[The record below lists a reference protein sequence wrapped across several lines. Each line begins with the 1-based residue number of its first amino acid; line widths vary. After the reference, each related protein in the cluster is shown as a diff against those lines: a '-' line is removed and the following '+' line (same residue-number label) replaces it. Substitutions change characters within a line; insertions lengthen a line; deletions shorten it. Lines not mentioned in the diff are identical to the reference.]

1 MLMLKTATALKAVA
15 RRRREK
21 RPAANAGLAKNT
33 LFAAT
38 HGSESA
44 LILLETNRDGLSQ
57 TEAVRRREAHGPNAV
72 ETRRRTLAS
81 RLVAAFIDPFSGI
94 LAALALISLY
104 IDVIVAAP
112 ADRDPSTVIVIAAM
126 LVISGGMKFI
136 QEAKSG
142 DAAAA
147 LTDLVSSTCTVV
159 REGAEHEIAF
169 DELVPGDII
178 RLSAGDMIPADACI
192 IEARDLFVI
201 ESALTGESD
210 AVEKAVAPIA
220 ADTPTGP
227 APLPRPSSAV
237 LPLSSCKNIV
247 FTGTSVQSGT
257 ARAVV
262 CATGGDTYLGTV
274 AASLDGT
281 GEQSSFDRG
290 VASVSKMLVRLMFVM
305 APAVFAIN
313 AWTKGNVIDALL
325 FAASVAVGIT
335 PEMLPVIVTASLAKG
350 ARSLAKQQVIVKELP
365 AIQNLGAMDVLCC
378 DKTGTLTEDRI
389 VLERYLNV
397 GGSEDAR
404 VLRHAFLNSWFQTG
418 LKNLIDLAVIDRAD
432 TTDAEVMVPN
442 GIATGTV
449 DDAPGGT
456 TDDATVSLGSV
467 LRERYTKVDEIPF
480 DFSRRRMSVVVAD
493 AAGKTQMITKGAAEE
508 MLNICSH
515 VELGDA
521 VVSLSDVLRCRVR
534 EHVAELNAQGLRVV
548 AVAQKTNPRHAGEL
562 TCDDERDMVL
572 MGYLAFLD
580 PPKRSAAAAVAALM
594 AHGVDVK
601 VLTGDNDRVAAT
613 VCDQIGI
620 DATEVMLGSDIDTL
634 ADDELAAQAEHTH
647 IFAKLSPL
655 QKARLVRVMREQGGR
670 TVGFMGDGINDAA
683 AMRAADCGI
692 SVDSAVDI
700 AKESADIIL
709 LEKDLGVLERGVVEG
724 RRTYGNLIKYIK
736 TTVSSNFGNV
746 LSVVAAS
753 VFLPFLPM
761 TALQLVLLSLAYELV
776 CIALPWD
783 TVDDAWCDHP
793 HTWDA
798 SSIGGFM
805 LRLGPVSS
813 IFDIVTFAA
822 LFFVVCPAAVG
833 ASWTDLAA
841 VGNTAGMAT
850 FTATFQTGW
859 FIESMWS
866 QTLVIHLL
874 RSPHL
879 PGRTD
884 HASAPLMALTAVG
897 IAFVCAL
904 PATPLG
910 VVFGLVA
917 MPVSFFFLL
926 VAVVTGY
933 VVVTQL
939 VKRAYIRR
947 YGELL

>member
-1 MLMLKTATALKAVA
+1 MLMLKTTTALKALA

-21 RPAANAGLAKNT
+21 RPAAGSGLAKDT

-38 HGSESA
+38 HGVESA
-44 LILLETNRDGLSQ
+44 LVLFETDRNGLSPA
-57 TEAVRRREAHGPNAV
+57 EVARRREAFGPNAV

-81 RLVAAFIDPFSGI
+81 RLAGAFIDPFSGI
-94 LAALALISLY
+94 LAALALVSLY
-104 IDVIVAAP
+104 VDVIAAAP
-112 ADRDPSTVIVIAAM
+112 AERDPSTAIVIAAM
-126 LVISGGMKFI
+126 LVLSGGMKFI

-147 LTDLVSSTCTVV
+147 LTGLVSNTCTVV
-159 REGAEHEIAF
+159 REGMEREVAF
-169 DELVPGDII
+169 DELVPGDIV
-178 RLSAGDMIPADACI
+178 RLSAGNMIPADARI

-210 AVEKAVAPIA
+210 AVEKTAAPVAAELASASRDGA
-220 ADTPTGP
+220 A
-227 APLPRPSSAV
+227 
-237 LPLSSCKNIV
+237 LPLSACGNIV

-257 ARAVV
+257 AIAAV
-262 CATGGDTYLGTV
+262 CATGGDSYLGTV
-274 AASLDGT
+274 AAALGDT
-281 GEQSSFDRG
+281 GEASAFDRG
-290 VASVSKMLVRLMFVM
+290 VGRVSRMLVRLMLIM

-335 PEMLPVIVTASLAKG
+335 PEMLPVIVTTSLAKG
-350 ARSLAKQQVIVKELP
+350 ARTLAGRQVIVKELP

-389 VLERYLNV
+389 VLERYLDVN
-397 GGSEDAR
+397 GTEDAR

-432 TTDAEVMVPN
+432 ATDTDGATPD
-442 GIATGTV
+442 GIVADPTDETVGDTADGT
-449 DDAPGGT
+449 A
-456 TDDATVSLGSV
+456 ASLGTV
-467 LRERYTKVDEIPF
+467 LRERYTKVDEVPF
-480 DFSRRRMSVVVAD
+480 DFTRRRMSVVVAD
-493 AAGKTQMITKGAAEE
+493 AAGKTQMVTKGAAEE
-508 MLNICSH
+508 MLGICSH
-515 VELGDA
+515 VEIGDA
-521 VVSLSDVLRCRVR
+521 VTPLTDELRQQVR
-534 EHVAELNAQGLRVV
+534 EQVAELNAQGLRVV
-548 AVAQKTNPRHAGEL
+548 VVAQKTDPRRAGEL
-562 TCDDERDMVL
+562 TVEDERDMVL

-580 PPKRSAAAAVAALM
+580 PPKKSAAGAVAALS

-613 VCDQIGI
+613 VCGQIGI
-620 DATEVMLGSDIDTL
+620 DASEVMLGSDIDVLTDGEL
-634 ADDELAAQAEHTH
+634 ADRAERTH
-647 IFAKLSPL
+647 VFAKLSPL

-709 LEKDLGVLERGVVEG
+709 LEKDLGVLERGIVEG

-783 TVDDAWCDHP
+783 TVDDAWCARP
-793 HTWDA
+793 RTWDA
-798 SSIGGFM
+798 SSISGFM
-805 LRLGPVSS
+805 LRMGPVSS
-813 IFDIVTFAA
+813 VFDIITFAA
-822 LFFVVCPAAVG
+822 LFFAVCPAATG
-833 ASWTDLAA
+833 ASWAELAA
-841 VGNTAGMAT
+841 AGNTAGMAT
-850 FTATFQTGW
+850 FTAVFQTGW

-874 RSPHL
+874 RSPRL
-879 PGRTD
+879 PSRAD
-884 HASAPLMALTAVG
+884 HASAPLMALTAAG
-897 IAFVCAL
+897 LAFSCVL
-904 PATPLG
+904 PATPLAAT
-910 VVFGLVA
+910 FGLTA
-917 MPVSFFFLL
+917 MPADFFCLL
-926 VAVVTGY
+926 AAVVVGY
-933 VVVTQL
+933 VTVTQL
-939 VKRAYIRR
+939 AKRAYIRHH
-947 YGELL
+947 GELL